1 MNIDKLVENIRE
13 TVERHRIEPG
23 GYRRWLW
30 NNASGGRQLG
40 VNEYGCA
47 DAANILYTIGCF
59 EGDPAAR
66 ENWVRTMQGMQ
77 DPETGLFHEAT
88 HHPFHTTAHVAAA
101 LELFDARPLYPVK
114 AMLPYLDRDRL
125 YAFLEGL
132 DWEKNPWPQSHQGAG
147 LFATLVLTRAADAQW
162 QDWYFSWLRERCDPV
177 TGISYGAKHGQ
188 DTLAHHLYGWFHYL
202 FNHEY
207 ARRPMPYPDKMI
219 DSCIALYDEGLLDA
233 SFGREC
239 NFREIDWV
247 FCLNRATRQT
257 PHRFCEAKDRLSRF
271 AMTFV
276 DYLSQVDPLRDEE
289 FNDLHMLFGAVC
301 ALAELQQALPGLI
314 TSTVPLKLVLDR
326 RPFI

>member
-23 GYRRWLW
+23 VYRRWLW

-132 DWEKNPWPQSHQGAG
+132 DWEKIPGRS
-147 LFATLVLTRAADAQW
+147 LTRARGCSRRWSSPARQTR
-162 QDWYFSWLRERCDPV
+162 SGR
-177 TGISYGAKHGQ
+177 TGTSAGCAN
-188 DTLAHHLYGWFHYL
+188 A
-202 FNHEY
+202 
-207 ARRPMPYPDKMI
+207 
-219 DSCIALYDEGLLDA
+219 
-233 SFGREC
+233 
-239 NFREIDWV
+239 
-247 FCLNRATRQT
+247 ATRSPASATARSTART
-257 PHRFCEAKDRLSRF
+257 PWRTTCTDGS
-271 AMTFV
+271 
-276 DYLSQVDPLRDEE
+276 
-289 FNDLHMLFGAVC
+289 
-301 ALAELQQALPGLI
+301 I
-314 TSTVPLKLVLDR
+314 TCSTMSTPAARCPIRTK
-326 RPFI
+326 

>member
-59 EGDPAAR
+59 EGNPAAR

-132 DWEKNPWPQSHQGAG
+132 DWEKKSLAAVSPGRGAVRDAGPHPRGRRAVAG
-147 LFATLVLTRAADAQW
+147 LVLQLAARTLRPGHRHQLW
-162 QDWYFSWLRERCDPV
+162 REARPGHPGAPPV
-177 TGISYGAKHGQ
+177 
-188 DTLAHHLYGWFHYL
+188 
-202 FNHEY
+202 
-207 ARRPMPYPDKMI
+207 RM
-219 DSCIALYDEGLLDA
+219 
-233 SFGREC
+233 
-239 NFREIDWV
+239 
-247 FCLNRATRQT
+247 
-257 PHRFCEAKDRLSRF
+257 
-271 AMTFV
+271 
-276 DYLSQVDPLRDEE
+276 
-289 FNDLHMLFGAVC
+289 
-301 ALAELQQALPGLI
+301 
-314 TSTVPLKLVLDR
+314 VPLPVQ
-326 RPFI
+326 P